1 MARYY
6 ELSIFGELPTAGVS
20 TLGLSTPGL
29 LNGPPTLPS
38 KFGFNTANQIPIRK
52 FTTHP
57 NGIYDPA
64 ALQIEFDVL
73 AGPAGGTPMGAS
85 SITVRGVP
93 LSDITQAFQFAGMTL
108 ELKAGMKAPGL
119 PLIKPDQAGTILK
132 GLIYQSF
139 GNWEGTDQRIDF
151 VVVAGGYTIDN
162 PGNFVLNWTTDTSLA
177 DALKNTFSIAYPG
190 VPVDVNTLAN
200 DLKITHDEVH
210 VCGTIDELAKV
221 IGDVTENYDGE
232 RVEIS
237 IQNGRIIIYDRFF
250 SPPKIQLDFND
261 LIGQPAW
268 LNINTIQMQA
278 VMRSDL
284 GIGSI
289 VTMPKGLQ
297 NTPGLVTATP
307 NSSVFGTA
315 KSRPTFD
322 GDFIVN
328 GTRHV
333 GNLRA
338 ADGRQWA
345 TIFNCT
351 AVPAPSK
358 G

>member
-6 ELSIFGELPTAGVS
+6 ELSIYGSLPTAGVS
-20 TLGLSTPGL
+20 TLGLSTPAL
-29 LNGPPTLPS
+29 LNAPPTLPS
-38 KFGFNTANQIPIRK
+38 KFGFNTANQAPIRK
-52 FTTHP
+52 WTTHP

-93 LSDITQAFQFAGMTL
+93 LSDITQAYQFAGMTL

-119 PLIKPDQAGTILK
+119 PLIKPNQAGTILK
-132 GLIYQSF
+132 GMIYQSF

-151 VVVAGGYTIDN
+151 VVIPSGYTLDN
-162 PGNFVLNWTTDTSLA
+162 PGNFVLNWTVGTPLT
-177 DALKNTFSIAYPG
+177 DALNTTFSIAYPG
-190 VPVDVNTLAN
+190 VPVDNNTIAPLTIA
-200 DLKITHDEVH
+200 HDEVH
-210 VCGTIDELAKV
+210 VCGTLEELAKMV
-221 IGDVTENYDGE
+221 GDVSENYTAE
-232 RVEIS
+232 RVEIAV
-237 IQNGRIIIYDRFF
+237 QDGRIIVYDRFY

-261 LIGQPAW
+261 LVGQPTW
-268 LNINTIQMQA
+268 LSINTIQMQA

-284 GIGSI
+284 GMGSI

-297 NTPGLVTATP
+297 NAPGFVTATP

-315 KSRPTFD
+315 KSKPTFD

-328 GTRHV
+328 ATRHI

-345 TIFNCT
+345 TIFNCV
-351 AVPAPSK
+351 AVPAASQ